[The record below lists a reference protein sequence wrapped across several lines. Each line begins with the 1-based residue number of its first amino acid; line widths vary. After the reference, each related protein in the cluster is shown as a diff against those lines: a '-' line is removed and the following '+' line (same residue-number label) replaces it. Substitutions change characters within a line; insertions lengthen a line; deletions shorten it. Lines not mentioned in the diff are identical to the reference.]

1 MPNPSFCFEE
11 ALDLKRLGSLLGLG
25 GSAGSSSVP
34 TWSGA
39 ALGAGAGGLSIPMF
53 ASGTSSAPGV
63 LAMVGEKGPE
73 LVNLPRGAQVFKPV
87 KRGEC
92 WRIRAALLWS
102 CRTVCWE

>member
-1 MPNPSFCFEE
+1 
-11 ALDLKRLGSLLGLG
+11 
-25 GSAGSSSVP
+25 
-34 TWSGA
+34 
-39 ALGAGAGGLSIPMF
+39 
-53 ASGTSSAPGV
+53 
-63 LAMVGEKGPE
+63 MVGEKGPE